1 MKFKRFI
8 EHSLS
13 AGNTNIIFS
22 FLSAVQIYP
31 CDSKP
36 CLNGATCNNDP
47 KDISKYKCKCA
58 AWFTGTNCEG
68 KKNRDPRLLC
78 LNEIL
83 ILIRDCI
90 AYAT

>member
-31 CDSKP
+31 CDSKS

-68 KKNRDPRLLC
+68 KKKIGTPGC
-78 LNEIL
+78 CVEMKS
-83 ILIRDCI
+83 
-90 AYAT
+90 